1 MRKATIIAAA
11 IICALVLLVWQLS
24 ADPRPT
30 EDKYFMIIFASQA
43 EPVVPRNAHTFATF
57 VKCPHPATD
66 TDGASSDVEVLTIS
80 WLPAS
85 MEIVP
90 VRLASESG
98 KNLDLPAT
106 LQWARSMKARIV
118 AWGPCEIK
126 KELFDLARQQ
136 VERLDRGR
144 IGYKALDLRFRG
156 AGASNCIHAVCDI
169 DTENGLLATGT
180 AFGEAA
186 SFMVLRHLEHWI
198 VDPQKTYPK
207 IADRLQFASGDIR
220 FQQMTAV
227 RDVER

>member
-11 IICALVLLVWQLS
+11 IICALGLLVWRLS

-57 VKCPHPATD
+57 VKSADPGAEM
-66 TDGASSDVEVLTIS
+66 DGANSEAEVLTIS

-85 MEIVP
+85 MEVVP
-90 VRLASESG
+90 VRLAPESG
-98 KNLDLPAT
+98 KNFDLAMT
-106 LQWARSMKARIV
+106 LKWARSMKARII
-118 AWGPCEIK
+118 AWGPYEIK
-126 KELFDLARQQ
+126 KELFDRARQQ
-136 VERLDRGR
+136 IERLERGGV
-144 IGYKALDLRFRG
+144 GYKALDLRFRG

-186 SFMVLRHLEHWI
+186 SLMALRHLQRWI
-198 VDPQKTYPK
+198 VDPQKTYSE
-207 IADRLQFASGDIR
+207 IAERLQLAGGDIR
-220 FQQMTAV
+220 FQQLTAA
-227 RDVER
+227 RDAEP